1 MKLTY
6 RDHTIDLLPGCTVRD
21 ALQALNACPNGT
33 LAAMLDQR
41 VVELRDVL
49 PAGGTLTPLTL
60 HDEEGR
66 RIYERSLRFVLLLAA
81 ARLWPGQ
88 QVRVE
93 YSIGHGVFLRL
104 PGLKEA
110 DPASTARTLRD
121 AMREIADADLPFEK
135 RTWSLEE
142 AIRYF
147 SQAGQQDKV
156 KLLQRRTV
164 PYFNMYGCGGM
175 WEYFYGAMA
184 PSTGAVR
191 VFDLLPY
198 ADGLVLQMPT
208 AEKPQVPSPYIDRPK
223 HLTMFRQSAA
233 WCDILG
239 VVNAADLADLIEKR
253 EMRFFIRVNEAL
265 HEQAIASIAHDIAAK
280 GRRVVLVA
288 GPSSSGKTTFAG
300 RLAVQLRVL
309 GLKSHRISL
318 DDYYL
323 NRDLLPREADGS
335 LDLEAIHTL
344 DLPLLQAHVRALMAG
359 QEVTVPRFYFPTGKR
374 CEEGVPLRLGEDE
387 LVIIEGIHG
396 LNPLLSEGMSEKSIY
411 RVFVSALTCI
421 NLDNHNRIR
430 TTDVRLLRRLV
441 RDHLF
446 RGTPPE
452 QTLAMWPSVRRGEE
466 KWIFPYQELAD
477 SMFNTAL
484 HYELPVLRH
493 FAYPHLQQM
502 KPDDPGYLMASRLR
516 KTLNYLP
523 DIDESLLAEIPPL
536 SLLREFIGGC
546 TIDLV

>member
-6 RDHTIDLLPGCTVRD
+6 RDRTLDLLPGCTVRD
-21 ALQALNACPNGT
+21 ALQALNACPEGT

-49 PAGGTLTPLTL
+49 PAGGTLAPLTL
-60 HDEEGR
+60 RDEEGR

-81 ARLWPGQ
+81 GRLFPGQ

-93 YSIGHGVFLRL
+93 YSVGHGVFLRL

-110 DPASTARTLRD
+110 SPADTARALRD
-121 AMREIADADLPFEK
+121 AMRKIADADLPFEK
-135 RTWSLEE
+135 RTWSLQE

-147 SQAGQQDKV
+147 SQTGQEDKV

-164 PYFNMYGCGGM
+164 PYFNMYGCSGM

-198 ADGLVLQMPT
+198 ADGFVLQMPA
-208 AEKPQVPSPYIDRPK
+208 AEHPHEPAPYVDRPK
-223 HLTMFRQSAA
+223 HLSVFRQSAE
-233 WCDILG
+233 WCSILG
-239 VVNAADLADLIEKR
+239 VVNAADLAELIEKK

-280 GRRVVLVA
+280 KRRVVLVA

-323 NRDLLPREADGS
+323 NRDIIPREPDGS

-359 QEVTVPRFYFPTGKR
+359 QEVMVPRFSFHTGKR
-374 CEEGVPLRLGEDE
+374 CEEGVPLQLGEE
-387 LVIIEGIHG
+387 EIVIIEGIHG
-396 LNPLLSEGMSEKSIY
+396 LNPQLSEGMPAERIY
-411 RVFVSALTCI
+411 RIFVSALTCI
-421 NLDNHNRIR
+421 NLDDHNRIR

-502 KPDDPGYLMASRLR
+502 KPDDPGYLLASRLR